1 MLNVESIKKLEDR
14 NKTVLVRFDLN
25 VPLDEVSGKIN
36 DRLKRIKNTIN
47 QLQELNSK
55 IVILSHLGR
64 PKGISN
70 KDLSLSKITDQL
82 EEVLNSKINFI
93 NDCIGDEVKKKI
105 NSFDQSSIIL
115 LENCRFHKG
124 EEENNLEFAKK
135 LSELADVYVNDAFG
149 CVHRS
154 HASVDAITQYMP
166 SYVGNLL
173 DEELTNLHSITED
186 PESPSITILGGSK
199 ISSKISVLK
208 NLSIKM
214 DSIVICG
221 GMANNFLAYN
231 GHDIKDSLIEKD
243 VDNLIKEIISH
254 AEKNNCKLITPID
267 VVTATEIRENTK
279 VYISS
284 VDQIK
289 DGSMILDIG
298 PKTIDVIENE
308 LNKSKS
314 VFWNGPAGVF
324 ETKPFDNGTTQIAN
338 LIAEKS
344 INKLLQSF
352 AGGGDTIAALELAGV
367 KNKFSYVSTGGGAL
381 LELLEGKKLP
391 GLVALGII
399 K

>member
-1 MLNVESIKKLEDR
+1 MLDVGSIKKLEDR

-25 VPLDEVSGKIN
+25 VPLDEVSGKVN
-36 DRLKRIKNTIN
+36 DRLTRIKNTIN

-64 PKGISN
+64 PKGINN

-105 NSFDQSSIIL
+105 NSFNQSSIIL

-199 ISSKISVLK
+199 ISTKISVLK

-298 PKTIDVIENE
+298 PKTIDIIENE

>member
-1 MLNVESIKKLEDR
+1 MLDVGSIKKLEDR

-25 VPLDEVSGKIN
+25 VPLDEVSDKVN
-36 DRLKRIKNTIN
+36 DRLTRIKSTIN

-64 PKGISN
+64 PKGAVN
-70 KDLSLSKITDQL
+70 QDLSLKKIIGQL
-82 EEVLNSKINFI
+82 EKVLNFKINFI
-93 NDCIGDEVKKKI
+93 NDCIGDEVKNKI
-105 NSFDQSSIIL
+105 NSFDQSSVIL

-154 HASVDAITQYMP
+154 HASVDAITKYMP

-173 DEELTNLHSITED
+173 DEELTNLHNITDE

-199 ISSKISVLK
+199 ISTKISVLK

-221 GMANNFLAYN
+221 GMANNFLQYN
-231 GHDIKDSLIEKD
+231 GHDIKNSLIEKD
-243 VDNLIKEIISH
+243 VDSLVKEIISH

-267 VVTATEIRENTK
+267 VVTASEIRENTK

-289 DGSMILDIG
+289 DGNMILDIG
-298 PKTIDVIENE
+298 PKTIDIIKNE
-308 LNKSKS
+308 LNRSKS

-344 INKLLQSF
+344 INKLVQSF

>member
-1 MLNVESIKKLEDR
+1 MLDVGSIKKLEDR

-25 VPLDEVSGKIN
+25 VPLDEVSGKVN
-36 DRLKRIKNTIN
+36 DRLTRIKNTIN

-64 PKGISN
+64 PKGINN

-105 NSFDQSSIIL
+105 NSFNQSSIIL

-186 PESPSITILGGSK
+186 PQSPSITILGGSK
-199 ISSKISVLK
+199 ISTKISVLK

-267 VVTATEIRENTK
+267 VVTATEIRKNTK
-279 VYISS
+279 IYISS

-289 DGSMILDIG
+289 DGTMILDIG

-324 ETKPFDNGTTQIAN
+324 ETKPFDNGTSQIAY
-338 LIAEKS
+338 LIAKKS
-344 INKLLQSF
+344 ANKLLQSF

-391 GLVALGII
+391 GLVALGLI

>member
-1 MLNVESIKKLEDR
+1 MLDVGSIKKLEDR

-25 VPLDEVSGKIN
+25 VPLDEVGGQIN
-36 DRLKRIKNTIN
+36 DRLTRIKSTIN

-64 PKGISN
+64 PKGIVN
-70 KDLSLSKITDQL
+70 NLLSLKRIIVQL
-82 EEVLNSKINFI
+82 EEVLNAKINFI
-93 NDCIGDEVKKKI
+93 NDCIGDEVQKKI
-105 NSFDQSSIIL
+105 NSFDQNSIIL
-115 LENCRFHKG
+115 LENCRFHKE

-154 HASVDAITQYMP
+154 HASVDAITKYMP

-173 DEELTNLHSITED
+173 EEELTNLYKITEE

-199 ISSKISVLK
+199 ISTKISVLK
-208 NLSIKM
+208 NLSRKM

-221 GMANNFLAYN
+221 GMANNFLAHD
-231 GHDIKDSLIEKD
+231 GHDIKNSLIEKD
-243 VDNLIKEIISH
+243 VDNLVEEIISH
-254 AEKNNCKLITPID
+254 AKKNNCKLITPVD
-267 VVTATEIRENTK
+267 VVSAAEIKENAN
-279 VYISS
+279 VQISD
-284 VDQIK
+284 VDQIR
-289 DGSMILDIG
+289 DGNMILDIG
-298 PKTIDVIENE
+298 PKTIETIKNE

-314 VFWNGPAGVF
+314 VFWNGPVGVF
-324 ETKPFDNGTTQIAN
+324 ETKPFDKGTAQIATF
-338 LIAEKS
+338 IAEKS
-344 INKLLQSF
+344 INKLIQSF

-367 KNKFSYVSTGGGAL
+367 KNNFSYVSTGGGAL

-391 GLVALGII
+391 GLVTLGII

>member
-1 MLNVESIKKLEDR
+1 MLDVKSIKKLEDT

-25 VPLDEVSGKIN
+25 VPLDEVGGQIN
-36 DRLKRIKNTIN
+36 DRLTRIKSTIN
-47 QLQELNSK
+47 KLQELNSK

-64 PKGISN
+64 PEGATR
-70 KDLSLSKITDQL
+70 KDLSLKKIMDQL
-82 EEVLNSKINFI
+82 EEVLNSKIHFI
-93 NDCIGDEVKKKI
+93 NDCIGDEVNKKV
-105 NSFDQSSIIL
+105 NSFDQNSIIL
-115 LENCRFHKG
+115 LENCRFHKE

-154 HASVDAITQYMP
+154 HASVDAITKYIP

-173 DEELTNLHSITED
+173 DEELTKLHSITEE

-199 ISSKISVLK
+199 ISTKISILK

-221 GMANNFLAYN
+221 GMANNFLAYD
-231 GHDIKDSLIEKD
+231 GHDIKNSLIEKD
-243 VDNLIKEIISH
+243 VDTIVKEIVSH

-267 VVTATEIRENTK
+267 VVTASEIKENTT
-279 VYISS
+279 VYISA

-289 DGSMILDIG
+289 DGNMILDIG
-298 PKTIDVIENE
+298 PKTLEIIENE

-344 INKLLQSF
+344 VNKQLLSF

-367 KNKFSYVSTGGGAL
+367 KNKFSYISTGGGAL

-391 GLVALGII
+391 GLVALGIM

>member
-1 MLNVESIKKLEDR
+1 MLDVGSIKKFEDK

-25 VPLDEVSGKIN
+25 IPLDDVSEKIN
-36 DRLKRIKNTIN
+36 DRLTRIKDTVN
-47 QLQELNSK
+47 QLKELNSK

-64 PKGISN
+64 PKGEIEP
-70 KDLSLSKITDQL
+70 DLSLKKIIGQL
-82 EEVLNSKINFI
+82 EKVLNSKVDFI
-93 NDCIGDEVKKKI
+93 NNCIGQEVKEKI
-105 NSFDQSSIIL
+105 NSFNQSSIIL

-124 EEENNLEFAKK
+124 EEENDLEFAKK

-154 HASVDAITQYMP
+154 HASVDAITKYMP

-173 DEELTNLHSITED
+173 DEELINLHNITD
-186 PESPSITILGGSK
+186 KPKSPSITILGGSK
-199 ISSKISVLK
+199 ISTKISILK

-221 GMANNFLAYN
+221 GMANNFLSYN
-231 GHDIKDSLIEKD
+231 GYDIKNSLIEKD
-243 VDNLIKEIISH
+243 VDSLIKEIISH

-267 VVTATEIRENTK
+267 VVTASEIRENAK
-279 VYISS
+279 VHISPI
-284 VDQIK
+284 DQIM
-289 DGSMILDIG
+289 DGNMILDIG
-298 PKTIDVIENE
+298 PKTIDIIKNE

-314 VFWNGPAGVF
+314 IFWNGPAGVF

>member
-1 MLNVESIKKLEDR
+1 MLDVGSIKKLEDR

-25 VPLDEVSGKIN
+25 VPLDEVSGKVN
-36 DRLKRIKNTIN
+36 DRLTRIKNTIN

-154 HASVDAITQYMP
+154 HASVDAITQYIP

-199 ISSKISVLK
+199 ISTKISVLK

-289 DGSMILDIG
+289 NGSMILDIG

>member
-1 MLNVESIKKLEDR
+1 MLDVGSIKKLEDR

-25 VPLDEVSGKIN
+25 VPLDEVSGKVN
-36 DRLKRIKNTIN
+36 DRLTRIKNTIN

-64 PKGISN
+64 PKGTNN
-70 KDLSLSKITDQL
+70 KDLSLSKIIDQL

-93 NDCIGDEVKKKI
+93 NDCIGNEVKKKI
-105 NSFDQSSIIL
+105 NSFNQSSIIL

-173 DEELTNLHSITED
+173 DEELTNLHNITED
-186 PESPSITILGGSK
+186 PQSPSITILGGSK
-199 ISSKISVLK
+199 ISTKISVLK

-243 VDNLIKEIISH
+243 VDNLIKEIILH

-267 VVTATEIRENTK
+267 VVTAAEIRENTK

-284 VDQIK
+284 VNQIK
-289 DGSMILDIG
+289 DGTMILDIG
-298 PKTIDVIENE
+298 PRTIDIIENE

>member
-1 MLNVESIKKLEDR
+1 MLDVGSIKKLEDR

-25 VPLDEVSGKIN
+25 VPLDEVSGKVN
-36 DRLKRIKNTIN
+36 DRLTRIKNTIN

-64 PKGISN
+64 PKGINN
-70 KDLSLSKITDQL
+70 KDLSLSKIIDQL

-105 NSFDQSSIIL
+105 NSFNQSSIIL

-186 PESPSITILGGSK
+186 PQSPSITILGGSK
-199 ISSKISVLK
+199 ISTKISVLK

-243 VDNLIKEIISH
+243 VDSLIKEIISH

-289 DGSMILDIG
+289 NGSMILDIG

-308 LNKSKS
+308 LNKSKC

-324 ETKPFDNGTTQIAN
+324 ETKPFDNGTAQIAN
-338 LIAEKS
+338 LIAKKS
-344 INKLLQSF
+344 VNKLLQSF

>member
-1 MLNVESIKKLEDR
+1 MLDVGSIKRLEDR

-25 VPLDEVSGKIN
+25 IPLDELSGKIN
-36 DRLKRIKNTIN
+36 DRLTRIKGTIN
-47 QLQELNSK
+47 QLQALNSK

-64 PKGISN
+64 PKGVVN
-70 KDLSLSKITDQL
+70 QDLSLKQIINQL
-82 EEVLNSKINFI
+82 EEVLNSKVNFI
-93 NDCIGDEVKKKI
+93 NNCIGEEVKNKI
-105 NSFDQSSIIL
+105 DSFDQSSIIL

-124 EEENNLEFAKK
+124 EEENNVEFAKK
-135 LSELADVYVNDAFG
+135 LSGLADVYINDAFG

-154 HASVDAITQYMP
+154 HASVDAITKYMP

-173 DEELTNLHSITED
+173 DEELKNLHNITDE

-199 ISSKISVLK
+199 ISTKISVLK

-231 GHDIKDSLIEKD
+231 GHDIKNSLIEKG
-243 VDNLIKEIISH
+243 VNSLVEEIIYH
-254 AEKNNCKLITPID
+254 AEKNKCNLIIPID
-267 VVTATEIRENTK
+267 VVTASEIKEN
-279 VYISS
+279 VEVCISH

-289 DGSMILDIG
+289 DENMILDIG
-298 PKTIDVIENE
+298 PKTIDLIKNE
-308 LNKSKS
+308 LEKSKS

-324 ETKPFDNGTTQIAN
+324 ETKPFDNGTNQIAT

-344 INKLLQSF
+344 INKLIQSF
-352 AGGGDTIAALELAGV
+352 AGGGDTIAALELAKV

>member
-1 MLNVESIKKLEDR
+1 MLDVGSIKKLEDR

-25 VPLDEVSGKIN
+25 VPLDEVSGKVN
-36 DRLKRIKNTIN
+36 DRLTRIKNTIN

-64 PKGISN
+64 PKGTNN

-105 NSFDQSSIIL
+105 NSFNQSSIIL

-186 PESPSITILGGSK
+186 PQSPSITILGGSK
-199 ISSKISVLK
+199 ISTKISVLK

-243 VDNLIKEIISH
+243 VDNLIKEIILH

-284 VDQIK
+284 VNQIK
-289 DGSMILDIG
+289 DGTMILDIG
-298 PKTIDVIENE
+298 PKTIDIIENE

>member
-1 MLNVESIKKLEDR
+1 MLDVGSIKKLEDR

-25 VPLDEVSGKIN
+25 VPLDEVSGKVN
-36 DRLKRIKNTIN
+36 DRLTRIKNTIN

-64 PKGISN
+64 PKGTNN

-93 NDCIGDEVKKKI
+93 NDCIGNEVKKKI
-105 NSFDQSSIIL
+105 NSFNQSSIIL

-124 EEENNLEFAKK
+124 EEENNLKFAKK

-173 DEELTNLHSITED
+173 DEELTNLHNITED
-186 PESPSITILGGSK
+186 PQSPSITILGGSK
-199 ISSKISVLK
+199 ISTKISVLK

-243 VDNLIKEIISH
+243 VDNLIKEIILH

-289 DGSMILDIG
+289 DGTMILDIG

>member
-1 MLNVESIKKLEDR
+1 MLDVGSIKKLEDR

-25 VPLDEVSGKIN
+25 VPLDEVSGKVN
-36 DRLKRIKNTIN
+36 DRLTRIKNTIN

-55 IVILSHLGR
+55 ILILSHLGR
-64 PKGISN
+64 PKGINN

-105 NSFDQSSIIL
+105 SSFDQSSIIL

-173 DEELTNLHSITED
+173 DEELTNLHNITDE

-199 ISSKISVLK
+199 ISTKISVLK

-243 VDNLIKEIISH
+243 VDSLIKEIISH

>member
-1 MLNVESIKKLEDR
+1 MLDVGSIKKLEDK

-25 VPLDEVSGKIN
+25 VPIYDVSEKIN
-36 DRLKRIKNTIN
+36 DRLTRIKDTVN
-47 QLQELNSK
+47 QLKELNSK

-64 PKGISN
+64 PKGVIN
-70 KDLSLSKITDQL
+70 PDLSLKKIIGQL
-82 EEVLNSKINFI
+82 EKVLNSKINFI
-93 NDCIGDEVKKKI
+93 NNCIGQEVKKKI
-105 NSFDQSSIIL
+105 NSFDQNSIIL

-124 EEENNLEFAKK
+124 EEENDLEFAKK

-154 HASVDAITQYMP
+154 HASVDAITKYMP

-173 DEELTNLHSITED
+173 DEELINLHNITDE
-186 PESPSITILGGSK
+186 PKSPSITILGGSK
-199 ISSKISVLK
+199 ISTKISILK

-221 GMANNFLAYN
+221 GMANNFLTYN
-231 GHDIKDSLIEKD
+231 GYDIKNSLIEKD
-243 VDNLIKEIISH
+243 VDSLIKEIISH

-267 VVTATEIRENTK
+267 VVTASEIRENVK
-279 VYISS
+279 VHISPI
-284 VDQIK
+284 DQIME
-289 DGSMILDIG
+289 GNMILDIG
-298 PKTIDVIENE
+298 PKTIDIIKNE

-314 VFWNGPAGVF
+314 IFWNGPAGVF

-344 INKLLQSF
+344 INKQLQSF

-381 LELLEGKKLP
+381 LELLEGKKFP

-399 K
+399 N

>member
-1 MLNVESIKKLEDR
+1 MLDVGSIKKLEDR

-25 VPLDEVSGKIN
+25 IPLDEVSGKVN
-36 DRLKRIKNTIN
+36 DRLTRIKSTIN

-64 PKGISN
+64 PKGADN
-70 KDLSLSKITDQL
+70 QDLSLKKIVGQL

-93 NDCIGDEVKKKI
+93 NDCIGEEVKKKI
-105 NSFDQSSIIL
+105 NSFDQNSIVL

-154 HASVDAITQYMP
+154 HASVDAITKFIP

-173 DEELTNLHSITED
+173 DEELTNLHNITDE

-199 ISSKISVLK
+199 ISTKISVLK

-231 GHDIKDSLIEKD
+231 GHDIKNSLIEKD
-243 VDNLIKEIISH
+243 VDSLVKEIISH

-289 DGSMILDIG
+289 DRNMILDIG
-298 PKTIDVIENE
+298 PKTIDVIKNE
-308 LNKSKS
+308 LNRSKS

-344 INKLLQSF
+344 INKQIQSF

>member
-1 MLNVESIKKLEDR
+1 MLDVGSIKKLEDR

-25 VPLDEVSGKIN
+25 VPLDEVSGKVN
-36 DRLKRIKNTIN
+36 DRLTRIKKTIN

-55 IVILSHLGR
+55 IVILSHLDR
-64 PKGISN
+64 PKGMNN
-70 KDLSLSKITDQL
+70 KDLSLSKITGQL
-82 EEVLNSKINFI
+82 EEVLSSKINFI
-93 NDCIGDEVKKKI
+93 NDCIGEEVKKKI
-105 NSFDQSSIIL
+105 NSFDQNSIVL

-154 HASVDAITQYMP
+154 HASVDAITKYIP

-173 DEELTNLHSITED
+173 DEELTNLHNITDE

-199 ISSKISVLK
+199 ISTKISVLK

-221 GMANNFLAYN
+221 GMANNFLEYN
-231 GHDIKDSLIEKD
+231 GHDIKNSLLEKD
-243 VDNLIKEIISH
+243 VDILVKEIISH

-289 DGSMILDIG
+289 DRNMILDIG
-298 PKTIDVIENE
+298 PKTIDVIKNE
-308 LNKSKS
+308 LNRSKS

-344 INKLLQSF
+344 INKQIQSF

>member
-1 MLNVESIKKLEDR
+1 MLDVGSIKKLEDR

-25 VPLDEVSGKIN
+25 VPLDEVSGKVN
-36 DRLKRIKNTIN
+36 DRLTRIKNTIN

-64 PKGISN
+64 PKGINN
-70 KDLSLSKITDQL
+70 KDLSLSKIIDQL

-105 NSFDQSSIIL
+105 NSFNQSSIIL

-199 ISSKISVLK
+199 ISTKISVLK

-243 VDNLIKEIISH
+243 VDSLIKEIISH

-338 LIAEKS
+338 LIAKKS
-344 INKLLQSF
+344 VNKLLQSF

-391 GLVALGII
+391 GLVALGVI

>member
-1 MLNVESIKKLEDR
+1 MLDVGSIKKLEDR

-25 VPLDEVSGKIN
+25 VPLDEVSGKVN
-36 DRLKRIKNTIN
+36 DRLTRIKNTIN

-64 PKGISN
+64 PKGINN
-70 KDLSLSKITDQL
+70 KDLSLSKIIDQL

-105 NSFDQSSIIL
+105 NSFNQSSIIL

-166 SYVGNLL
+166 SFVGNLL
-173 DEELTNLHSITED
+173 DEELTNLHNITED
-186 PESPSITILGGSK
+186 PQSPSITILGGSK
-199 ISSKISVLK
+199 ISTKISVLK

-267 VVTATEIRENTK
+267 VVTATEIRKNTK
-279 VYISS
+279 IYISS

-289 DGSMILDIG
+289 DGTMILDIG

-391 GLVALGII
+391 GLVALGLI

>member
-1 MLNVESIKKLEDR
+1 MLDVGSIKKLEDR

-25 VPLDEVSGKIN
+25 VPLDEVGGQIN
-36 DRLKRIKNTIN
+36 DRLTRIKSTIN

-64 PKGISN
+64 PKGIVN
-70 KDLSLSKITDQL
+70 NHLSLKRIIVQL
-82 EEVLNSKINFI
+82 EEVLNAKINFI
-93 NDCIGDEVKKKI
+93 NDCIGDDVKKKI
-105 NSFDQSSIIL
+105 NSFDQNSIIL
-115 LENCRFHKG
+115 LENCRFHKE

-135 LSELADVYVNDAFG
+135 LSELADAYVNDAFG

-154 HASVDAITQYMP
+154 HASVDAITKYMP

-173 DEELTNLHSITED
+173 EEELTNLYKITEE

-199 ISSKISVLK
+199 ISTKISVLK
-208 NLSIKM
+208 NLSRKM

-221 GMANNFLAYN
+221 GMANNFLAHD
-231 GHDIKDSLIEKD
+231 GHDIKNSLIEKD
-243 VDNLIKEIISH
+243 VDNLVEEIISH
-254 AEKNNCKLITPID
+254 AKKNNCKLITPVD
-267 VVTATEIRENTK
+267 VVSATEIKKNAK
-279 VYISS
+279 VQISA
-284 VDQIK
+284 VDQIR
-289 DGSMILDIG
+289 DGNMILDIG
-298 PKTIDVIENE
+298 PKTIETIKNE

-314 VFWNGPAGVF
+314 VFWNGPVGVF
-324 ETKPFDNGTTQIAN
+324 ETKPFDKGTAQIAMF
-338 LIAEKS
+338 IAEKS
-344 INKLLQSF
+344 INKLIQSF

-391 GLVALGII
+391 GLVTLGIM

>member
-1 MLNVESIKKLEDR
+1 MLDVGSIKKLEDR

-25 VPLDEVSGKIN
+25 IPLDDVSGKVN
-36 DRLKRIKNTIN
+36 DRLTRIKSTIN
-47 QLQELNSK
+47 QLQALNSK
-55 IVILSHLGR
+55 IIILSHLGR
-64 PKGISN
+64 PKGIVN
-70 KDLSLSKITDQL
+70 QDLSLKKIMNQL
-82 EEVLNSKINFI
+82 EEVLNTKINFI
-93 NDCIGDEVKKKI
+93 NDCIGEEVKKKI

-135 LSELADVYVNDAFG
+135 LSELADVYINDAFG

-154 HASVDAITQYMP
+154 HASVDAITKYMP

-173 DEELTNLHSITED
+173 DEELTNLHNITDE

-199 ISSKISVLK
+199 ISTKIAVLK

-231 GHDIKDSLIEKD
+231 GHDIKNSLIEKD
-243 VDNLIKEIISH
+243 VDSLVKEIISH
-254 AEKNNCKLITPID
+254 AEKNNCNLITPID
-267 VVTATEIRENTK
+267 VVTASEIRENTK

-284 VDQIK
+284 VDKIK
-289 DGSMILDIG
+289 DGNMILDIG
-298 PKTIDVIENE
+298 PKTVDIIKNE

-324 ETKPFDNGTTQIAN
+324 ETKPFDNGTSQIAN

-344 INKLLQSF
+344 VNKLVQSF

>member
-1 MLNVESIKKLEDR
+1 MLDVGSIKKLEDR

-25 VPLDEVSGKIN
+25 VPLDEVSGKVN
-36 DRLKRIKNTIN
+36 DRLTRIKNTIN

-64 PKGISN
+64 PKGTNN

-105 NSFDQSSIIL
+105 NSFNQSSIIL

-186 PESPSITILGGSK
+186 PQSPSITILGGSK
-199 ISSKISVLK
+199 ISTKISVLK

-243 VDNLIKEIISH
+243 VDNLI
-254 AEKNNCKLITPID
+254 
-267 VVTATEIRENTK
+267 
-279 VYISS
+279 
-284 VDQIK
+284 
-289 DGSMILDIG
+289 
-298 PKTIDVIENE
+298 
-308 LNKSKS
+308 
-314 VFWNGPAGVF
+314 
-324 ETKPFDNGTTQIAN
+324 
-338 LIAEKS
+338 
-344 INKLLQSF
+344 
-352 AGGGDTIAALELAGV
+352 
-367 KNKFSYVSTGGGAL
+367 
-381 LELLEGKKLP
+381 
-391 GLVALGII
+391 
-399 K
+399 

>member
-1 MLNVESIKKLEDR
+1 MLDVGSIKKLEDR

-36 DRLKRIKNTIN
+36 DRLTRIKNTIN

-55 IVILSHLGR
+55 IVILSHFGR
-64 PKGISN
+64 PKGAVN
-70 KDLSLSKITDQL
+70 QDLSLQKIIGQL
-82 EEVLNSKINFI
+82 EEVLSSKINFI
-93 NDCIGDEVKKKI
+93 NDCIGEEVKKKI
-105 NSFDQSSIIL
+105 NSFDQNSIIL

-124 EEENNLEFAKK
+124 EEENNLDFAKK

-154 HASVDAITQYMP
+154 HASVDAITKYMP

-173 DEELTNLHSITED
+173 DEELTNLHNITDE

-199 ISSKISVLK
+199 ISTKISVLK

-231 GHDIKDSLIEKD
+231 GHDIKNSLIEKD
-243 VDNLIKEIISH
+243 VDSLVKEIISH

-289 DGSMILDIG
+289 DRNMILDIG
-298 PKTIDVIENE
+298 PKTIDVIKNE
-308 LNKSKS
+308 LNRSKS

-344 INKLLQSF
+344 INKLYNHL
-352 AGGGDTIAALELAGV
+352 
-367 KNKFSYVSTGGGAL
+367 
-381 LELLEGKKLP
+381 
-391 GLVALGII
+391 LVAETRLLLLNLQE
-399 K
+399 

>member
-1 MLNVESIKKLEDR
+1 MLDVGSIKKLEDR

-25 VPLDEVSGKIN
+25 VPLDEVGGQIN
-36 DRLKRIKNTIN
+36 DRLTRIKSTIN

-55 IVILSHLGR
+55 ILILSHLGR
-64 PKGISN
+64 PKGIVN
-70 KDLSLSKITDQL
+70 NHLSLKRIIVQL
-82 EEVLNSKINFI
+82 EEVLNAKINFI

-105 NSFDQSSIIL
+105 NSFDQNSIIL
-115 LENCRFHKG
+115 LENCRFHKE

-135 LSELADVYVNDAFG
+135 LSELADAYVNDAFG

-154 HASVDAITQYMP
+154 HASVDAITKYMP

-173 DEELTNLHSITED
+173 EEELTNLYKITEE

-199 ISSKISVLK
+199 ISTKISVLK
-208 NLSIKM
+208 NLSRKM

-221 GMANNFLAYN
+221 GMANNFLAHD
-231 GHDIKDSLIEKD
+231 GHDIKNSLIEKD
-243 VDNLIKEIISH
+243 VDNLVEEIISH
-254 AEKNNCKLITPID
+254 AKKNNCKLITPVD
-267 VVTATEIRENTK
+267 VVSATEIKENAN
-279 VYISS
+279 VQISD
-284 VDQIK
+284 VDQIR
-289 DGSMILDIG
+289 DGNMILDIG
-298 PKTIDVIENE
+298 PKTIETIKNE

-314 VFWNGPAGVF
+314 VFWNGPVGVF
-324 ETKPFDNGTTQIAN
+324 ETKPFDKGTAKIATF
-338 LIAEKS
+338 IAEKS
-344 INKLLQSF
+344 INKLIQSF